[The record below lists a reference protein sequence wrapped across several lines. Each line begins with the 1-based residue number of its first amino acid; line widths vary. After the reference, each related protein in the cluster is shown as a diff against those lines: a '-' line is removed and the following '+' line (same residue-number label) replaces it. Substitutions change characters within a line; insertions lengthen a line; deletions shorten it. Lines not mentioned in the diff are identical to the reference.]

1 MNIDIEIAD
10 IRDRLQTQGERL
22 ARMEQRQI
30 QIHDWLH
37 GHVEK
42 LDECEMRIADLER
55 QSHGL
60 KAKLWLVGVVAGA
73 VVSAI
78 WQVLSIKFQIL
89 FGK

>member
-1 MNIDIEIAD
+1 MNIDMEISD

-37 GHVEK
+37 VHVQK
-42 LDECEMRIADLER
+42 LDDFEIRIAELER
-55 QSHGL
+55 ESHSL
-60 KAKLWLVGVVAGA
+60 RTKLWLVGVIAGA
-73 VVSAI
+73 VVSAV
-78 WQVLSIKFQIL
+78 WQVISVKVGMF

>member
-1 MNIDIEIAD
+1 MNIDIEISD

-37 GHVEK
+37 VHVQK
-42 LDECEMRIADLER
+42 LDDFEIRITDLER
-55 QSHGL
+55 ESHSL
-60 KAKLWLVGVVAGA
+60 RTKLWLVGVVAGA
-73 VVSAI
+73 VVSAV
-78 WQVLSIKFQIL
+78 WQILSVKFQVF

>member
-1 MNIDIEIAD
+1 MSLDMELSD

-37 GHVEK
+37 LHVQK
-42 LDECEMRIADLER
+42 LDDFEIRITALER
-55 QSHGL
+55 DSHGL
-60 KAKLWLVGVVAGA
+60 RAKLWLVGVVAGA

-78 WQVLSIKFQIL
+78 WQIISFKFL
-89 FGK
+89 EK

>member
-1 MNIDIEIAD
+1 MSLDMELSD

-37 GHVEK
+37 LHVQR
-42 LDECEMRIADLER
+42 LDDFEVRIMDLEKE
-55 QSHGL
+55 SHSL
-60 KAKLWLVGVVAGA
+60 RAKLWLVGVIAGA
-73 VVSAI
+73 VVSAV
-78 WQVLSIKFQIL
+78 WQILSVKFQVF